1 MPRSRKRSVVDA
13 FKVKRKSNSFDGCRR
28 VSTDVRSA
36 LLNDT
41 QWNFD
46 ILHLERI
53 TENHA
58 LSHLGTKVTVMNGEG
73 IKNFFFFL

>member
-13 FKVKRKSNSFDGCRR
+13 FKVKRKSGSFDGSRR
-28 VSTDVRSA
+28 ISADVRSA

-46 ILHLERI
+46 ILYLERI
-53 TENHA
+53 SENHA
-58 LSHLGTKVTVMNGEG
+58 LSHLGIKVNVGEKK
-73 IKNFFFFL
+73 I